1 MTPDQPPQTS
11 AAPSMASTGPGAEG
25 PGGGIGATGVR
36 RLTPRE
42 FAREFEGAS
51 RALWCIAAAITGD
64 RSRAED
70 VVQEAALAALQKLNE
85 FEAGT
90 SYLAWMGR
98 FVRYTALNEA
108 RKQRTRAA
116 APLEDVD
123 VPLPD
128 GSTGPDSDRAVSA
141 IGVLA
146 REQAA
151 FDDKVLGALKQL
163 DEVAR
168 ACLLL
173 RTVHDMP
180 YKQIAQV
187 LDVPEGTAMS
197 HVHRARQVMRQRLSE
212 APGKTGQGRS
222 A

>member
-1 MTPDQPPQTS
+1 
-11 AAPSMASTGPGAEG
+11 
-25 PGGGIGATGVR
+25 
-36 RLTPRE
+36 LTPGE
-42 FAREFEGAS
+42 FAREFENAS

-70 VVQEAALAALQKLNE
+70 VVQEAALAALQKLDE

-116 APLEDVD
+116 APLDGIDVAEQW
-123 VPLPD
+123 
-128 GSTGPDSDRAVSA
+128 GSTGPESDRTVS
-141 IGVLA
+141 VLGMLS
-146 REQAA
+146 REQGS

-187 LDVPEGTAMS
+187 LEVPEGTAMS
-197 HVHRARQVMRQRLSE
+197 HVHRARQAMRQRLME
-212 APGKTGQGRS
+212 EGRT